1 MLSAVKSTPN
11 PLLCPMDIDALAQ
24 KLQYQ
29 GLQDRP
35 SQREMIKA
43 VYEALD
49 QKKILCIEAPTG
61 TGKTLS
67 YALASLYAQK
77 PKQYIIISTAT
88 IALQEQLMSKDLP
101 LLAKLSSK
109 EFKYALAKGRR
120 RYVCHA
126 RLYESDTQTDF
137 FSHKEHLQELQQ
149 LLEDNQ
155 WSGDRDELKINIPEI
170 DWQQL
175 STDAAGCSGARCSF
189 YEDCAFYKARR
200 KMHQADM
207 IISNHSLLL
216 SDLELGGGAILPP
229 IENSIYIIDECH
241 HLPKKALDHFSK
253 TSTLMGNV
261 DWINQL
267 TKTLNKAAQLNE
279 ITENIPDA
287 LKPLT
292 HHLVQQLKSMNDFLE
307 TVDKKFIDLTWIP
320 TSEELKQLAPS
331 SIEIKQAARQLLSH
345 IQSIQTSL
353 ETKVNHNEKAKKEP
367 DEALNRLL
375 TNVTFIVNH
384 AKNLHDTWALFCQER
399 EPNEAPIA
407 KWFAQDKHKNFHC
420 HAAPI
425 NVSRELKDYFW
436 DKLENGVILCSATL
450 RALGNFN
457 DFHRRSGL
465 KEDSRCIDLAID
477 SFFDYSKS
485 VLFVPTM
492 AYAPQGAEQQKH
504 HQEVIKLLPQ
514 LISPKNGVLVLFTS
528 IRSMEQTYADL
539 PPEIIHDVLMQSQH
553 SKQRIIELHK
563 DRVRTGKRS
572 ILFGLAS
579 FGEGL
584 DLPADFCEHVII
596 YKLPFSVP
604 TTPIELTRN
613 AWLKSHKKDAF
624 TLSTLPETSLKLT
637 QYVGRLIRQEN
648 DRGVVTILDKRF
660 YSRPYGKMLLSGLPK
675 FQPLINVS
683 VEKLYEAMPDLYN

>member
-1 MLSAVKSTPN
+1 
-11 PLLCPMDIDALAQ
+11 MDIDVISK
-24 KLQYQ
+24 KLQSQ
-29 GLQDRP
+29 GLQDRS
-35 SQREMIKA
+35 SQREMIQA
-43 VYEALD
+43 VFDALS
-49 QKKILCIEAPTG
+49 QQKILCIEAPTG

-101 LLAKLSSK
+101 LLSKLANK

-126 RLYESDTQTDF
+126 RLYDGDNQGDLLDTKN
-137 FSHKEHLQELQQ
+137 HIQELQQ
-149 LLEDNQ
+149 LLEAEQ
-155 WSGDRDELKINIPEI
+155 WSGDRDELKTAISES
-170 DWQQL
+170 DWQQI
-175 STDAAGCSGARCSF
+175 STDAAGCSGPRCSF
-189 YEDCAFYKARR
+189 YEECAFYKARR

-216 SDLELGGGAILPP
+216 SDLELGGGAILPA
-229 IENSIYIIDECH
+229 IENSVYIIDECH
-241 HLPKKALDHFSK
+241 HLPKKALDHFAK

-267 TKTLNKAAQLNE
+267 TKAISKAAQLNE
-279 ITENIPDA
+279 INEHTPET

-292 HHLVQQLKSMNDFLE
+292 HHLVQQLKAMNDFLE
-307 TVDKKFIDLTWIP
+307 DNQKRFADSTWIP
-320 TSEELKQLAPS
+320 TLTDMAQLMPAS
-331 SIEIKQAARQLLSH
+331 LEIKQAAHQVLSH
-345 IQSIQTSL
+345 IQLIHSSL
-353 ETKVNHNEKAKKEP
+353 ETKIAHNEKAKKEP
-367 DEALNRLL
+367 NEELSRLL
-375 TNVTFIVNH
+375 TNVTFILSH
-384 AKNLHDTWALFCQER
+384 AKNLHDTWALFCQQR
-399 EPNEAPIA
+399 ESHEAPIA
-407 KWFAQDKHKNFHC
+407 KWFAEDTYKNFHC

-425 NVSRELKDYFW
+425 NVSRELKAYLW
-436 DKLENGVILCSATL
+436 DKIENGAVLCSATL

-465 KEDSRCIDLAID
+465 KDDDRCTDLAID

-485 VLFVPTM
+485 VLFVPAMT
-492 AYAPQGAEQQKH
+492 YAPQGAEQAKH
-504 HQEVIKLLPQ
+504 HQEVVELLPK
-514 LISPKNGVLVLFTS
+514 LIPQKNGTLVLFTS
-528 IRSMEQTYADL
+528 IRSMEQTYNDL
-539 PPEIIHDVLMQSQH
+539 ARDITHDVLMQNQH
-553 SKQRIIELHK
+553 SKKRIIELHK
-563 DRVRTGKRS
+563 DRIRAGNRS

-613 AWLKSHKKDAF
+613 EWLKSHNKDAF

-637 QYVGRLIRQEN
+637 QYVGRLIRQET
-648 DRGVVTILDKRF
+648 DIGIVTILDKRL
-660 YSRPYGKMLLSGLPK
+660 YARPYGKMLLNNLPK
-675 FQPLINVS
+675 FQQLINVGITQ
-683 VEKLYEAMPDLYN
+683 LHEAMPNVYNLEPIVNR